1 MKVKFSEYRP
11 SQSLVPY
18 VQAYYTGDF
27 NLYSENNFVQSVV
40 PNGCIELIIHLTHD
54 HCELVKE
61 DIWGKSPEFTLIGLQ
76 TGPYEVKFHELVQI
90 FGIRFNPEGIHNLF
104 GITPSLFTATFESS
118 SDVFGTGFKDYC
130 SRVRESQS
138 IQHKIGLTEEFLL
151 GKLEGNMKD
160 HDYVRLACE
169 TIRKHH
175 GLINL
180 EELIKRV
187 PISPRQLQR
196 EFKRR
201 FGITAKEYMRLSR
214 LNAIQKYMQVPQS
227 INLTELSYEN
237 GFADQSHFIR
247 EFKQL
252 AGTNP
257 GRFLRERER
266 FLALSTYFE

>member
-11 SQSLVPY
+11 SITLSPY

-27 NLYSENNFVQSVV
+27 NLCSENNFVQSVV

-54 HCELVKE
+54 HCELVKG

-76 TGPYEVKFHELVQI
+76 TQPYEVKFHDLVQI
-90 FGIRFNPEGIHNLF
+90 FGIRFNPEGVYHIF
-104 GITPSLFTATFESS
+104 GVPPALFTATFEDS
-118 SDVFGTGFKDYC
+118 SDVFGTNFKDYC
-130 SRVRESQS
+130 SWLREAKS
-138 IQHKIGLTEEFLL
+138 IQQKIRLTEDFLL
-151 GKLEGNMKD
+151 KKLADNTSD
-160 HDYVRLACE
+160 FDYVRLATE

-175 GLINL
+175 GMLSL
-180 EELIKRV
+180 EELTTQI

-201 FGITAKEYMRLSR
+201 FGITAKAYMRLSR
-214 LNAIQKYMQVPQS
+214 HNAIQKYMQGPEA

-247 EFKQL
+247 EFKRM

-257 GRFLRERER
+257 KQFLKKREE
-266 FLALSTYFE
+266 FIALPANLE